1 MPSNSTQRRS
11 GSGKR
16 PQRGSSGQSPAPKTP
31 ASPAPNSPADESAEA
46 IVSTDPA
53 TTDTASAD
61 VTSADT
67 IGPDAAEGASDA
79 AEGASAEQVGTASP
93 PKAGPGAPETGP
105 GAAEA
110 GAAKAAGAQVG
121 AAKAAGAK
129 AAGAKAAPA
138 KASPAKS
145 VAGKTGTA
153 AKTAGRAAKTTA
165 GAAKTTA
172 KAGAA
177 KAGAKTAPG
186 RGGSGGGKG
195 PTGNRPA
202 GKGGGG
208 RGRQPVKVKS
218 SGLPWGNIVLGG
230 IVAIVA
236 LSIIGYGV
244 WYSWDA
250 SKPFGERRSQQ
261 IDGVTNY
268 RAKDVKW
275 LTQNHVAGKLKYET
289 SPPVGGN
296 HNGSWEN
303 CNGDVYAKQIPNEHA
318 VHALEHGAVWVTYN
332 PDLPQAQIDELAGK
346 VKGKDYMLMS
356 PYPGLDKPISLQ
368 AWGFQLK
375 VDNAND
381 KRIDEFITQY
391 RVNASVESGAS
402 CSNGVTVTGDT
413 PQEAGATDGMK
424 TGG

>member
-16 PQRGSSGQSPAPKTP
+16 PQRGASGKPAAPKTVEP
-31 ASPAPNSPADESAEA
+31 TAPVDEATTGEASPVEQA
-46 IVSTDPA
+46 A
-53 TTDTASAD
+53 TTSSETPDTE
-61 VTSADT
+61 TT
-67 IGPDAAEGASDA
+67 
-79 AEGASAEQVGTASP
+79 GT
-93 PKAGPGAPETGP
+93 ETT
-105 GAAEA
+105 
-110 GAAKAAGAQVG
+110 AKTT
-121 AAKAAGAK
+121 GAK
-129 AAGAKAAPA
+129 ATPA
-138 KASPAKS
+138 KAVPAK
-145 VAGKTGTA
+145 TTA
-153 AKTAGRAAKTTA
+153 AKT
-165 GAAKTTA
+165 TTA
-172 KAGAA
+172 KAAAGKAGAAAKSGAA
-177 KAGAKTAPG
+177 KAGARPVAG
-186 RGGSGGGKG
+186 RGGSGGGSGGGKG
-195 PTGNRPA
+195 PTGRGPGKGPA
-202 GKGGGG
+202 GKGGG
-208 RGRQPVKVKS
+208 RGRQPVKVVKP
-218 SGLPWGNIVLGG
+218 GLPWGNIALGG

-261 IDGVTNY
+261 IDGVVNY

-275 LTQNHVAGKLKYET
+275 LTQNHVTGKVKYQT

-303 CNGDVYAKQIPNEHA
+303 CNGDVYAKQIPSEHA
-318 VHALEHGAVWVTYN
+318 VHSLEHGAVWVTYN
-332 PDLPQAQIDELAGK
+332 PNLPQAQIDELASK

-375 VDNAND
+375 VDNADD
-381 KRIDEFITQY
+381 KRVDEFINQF

-413 PQEAGATDGMK
+413 PQENGNADMN
-424 TGG
+424 TGS

>member
-16 PQRGSSGQSPAPKTP
+16 PQRGNSGKSPAPKTEP
-31 ASPAPNSPADESAEA
+31 TATAADDDAIDEVAAES
-46 IVSTDPA
+46 STDETSASTPA
-53 TTDTASAD
+53 KATPAKASAS
-61 VTSADT
+61 SA
-67 IGPDAAEGASDA
+67 GASKATGA
-79 AEGASAEQVGTASP
+79 ARTA
-93 PKAGPGAPETGP
+93 KAGT
-105 GAAEA
+105 
-110 GAAKAAGAQVG
+110 K
-121 AAKAAGAK
+121 AGAK
-129 AAGAKAAPA
+129 AGSKA
-138 KASPAKS
+138 
-145 VAGKTGTA
+145 
-153 AKTAGRAAKTTA
+153 
-165 GAAKTTA
+165 
-172 KAGAA
+172 
-177 KAGAKTAPG
+177 APG

-195 PTGNRPA
+195 PGGKGPGKGPA
-202 GKGGGG
+202 GKGGG

-218 SGLPWGNIVLGG
+218 TGLPWGNIVLGG
-230 IVAIVA
+230 IVGIVA

-261 IDGVTNY
+261 IEGVENY

-275 LTQNHVAGKLKYET
+275 LTQNHVTGKVKYQT

-303 CNGDVYAKQIPNEHA
+303 CQGDVYAKQIPSEHA
-318 VHALEHGAVWVTYN
+318 VHSLEHGAVWVTYN
-332 PDLPQAQIDELAGK
+332 PDLPQAQIDELAKK

-375 VDNAND
+375 VDNASD

-391 RVNASVESGAS
+391 RLNASVESGAV

-413 PQEAGATDGMK
+413 PQENGDADMNQN
-424 TGG
+424 TGS